1 MAFRIISRGVKNI
14 DLNNHQLR
22 YLSPDTNN
30 KMKMFIGVTLNTNQA
45 SKNQHWVDMKFELNA
60 KNEGSDQAVYILSFT
75 HSCLVETSDLNG
87 VELQRMLMIDVP
99 AYELPRIDAYTKE
112 ITKGT
117 GYAPFSIIGLDFE
130 QLYNSK
136 TQNTNN

>member
-14 DLNNHQLR
+14 DLNNNQLGN
-22 YLSPDTNN
+22 LSSDTNN
-30 KMKMFIGVTLNTNQA
+30 KMKMYIGVTLNTSLA
-45 SKNQHWVDMKFELNA
+45 SKNKHWVDMEFELKA
-60 KNEGSDQAVYILSFT
+60 KNEGSDKAVYILSFT

-117 GYAPFSIIGLDFE
+117 GYASFSIIELDFE

-136 TQNTNN
+136 NQNTNN

>member
-22 YLSPDTNN
+22 NLSSDTSN
-30 KMKMFIGVTLNTNQA
+30 KMKMYIGVTLNTSQA
-45 SKNQHWVDMKFELNA
+45 SKNKHWVDMEFELNA
-60 KNEGSDQAVYILSFT
+60 KNEGSDKAVYILSFT

-112 ITKGT
+112 ITKITPVLILHRQKACVQGH
-117 GYAPFSIIGLDFE
+117 
-130 QLYNSK
+130 
-136 TQNTNN
+136 

>member
-14 DLNNHQLR
+14 DLNNNQLR
-22 YLSPDTNN
+22 NLSSDTNN
-30 KMKMFIGVTLNTNQA
+30 KMKMYIGVTLNTSQA
-45 SKNQHWVDMKFELNA
+45 SKNKHWVDMEFELNA
-60 KNEGSDQAVYILSFT
+60 KNEGSDKAVYILFFT
-75 HSCLVETSDLNG
+75 HSCLVETSDLNAT
-87 VELQRMLMIDVP
+87 ELQRMLMIDVP

-117 GYAPFSIIGLDFE
+117 GYAPFSIIELDFE

-136 TQNTNN
+136 NQNTNN

>member
-1 MAFRIISRGVKNI
+1 MAFRIISRGVRNI

-22 YLSPDTNN
+22 CLTSDTNN
-30 KMKMFIGVTLNTNQA
+30 KMKMFIGVTLNTNQT
-45 SKNQHWVDMKFELNA
+45 SQNQHWVDMKFELNA

-75 HSCLVETSDLNG
+75 YSCLVETSDLNG
-87 VELQRMLMIDVP
+87 IELQKMLMIDVP
-99 AYELPRIDAYTKE
+99 AYELSRIDAYTKE

-117 GYAPFSIIGLDFE
+117 GYAPFSIIELDFE